1 VQVSVAAIIIMAIV
15 LVLVMSTIAYLVR
28 ARRVR
33 QSFISFFIRYIAI
46 FGALF
51 LIEYAFLE
59 LLPSLHEALR
69 NLTATIVGGIVG
81 LAWMEPV
88 VSGPLITLQDPS
100 LAFDITVGCLGGVLF
115 WVYIG
120 LVFAESGIT
129 RRQRILGIA
138 AGLSVLLAFNIF
150 RMALSLYLQE
160 LTGVY
165 VHDYFYFF
173 NIVFVLLVWA
183 VWTRTLRVKAAVV
196 SSAT

>member
-1 VQVSVAAIIIMAIV
+1 
-15 LVLVMSTIAYLVR
+15 L
-28 ARRVR
+28 
-33 QSFISFFIRYIAI
+33 
-46 FGALF
+46 GALF

-81 LAWMEPV
+81 LAGMETV

-100 LAFDITVGCLGGVLF
+100 
-115 WVYIG
+115 
-120 LVFAESGIT
+120 
-129 RRQRILGIA
+129 
-138 AGLSVLLAFNIF
+138 LAFNIF

-165 VHDYFYFF
+165 VHDYFHFF

>member
-1 VQVSVAAIIIMAIV
+1 VQVSVAAIIIVAIV

-81 LAWMEPV
+81 LAGMEPV

-100 LAFDITVGCLGGVLF
+100 
-115 WVYIG
+115 
-120 LVFAESGIT
+120 
-129 RRQRILGIA
+129 
-138 AGLSVLLAFNIF
+138 LAFNIF